1 TLICLE
7 NTHNRGGGTIYPL
20 ATIKASRKVAEARGI
35 AMHLDGARLFNAVVA
50 TAIPAAEYARHFET
64 VTFCLSK
71 GLGAPV
77 GSLIC
82 ADQERV
88 VKLRRLR
95 KMFGGG
101 MRQAG
106 IIAAAGLYALGHNI
120 ARLAEDHAHAK
131 RLAARLGALAGVGL
145 RPGPDGP

>member
-1 TLICLE
+1 
-7 NTHNRGGGTIYPL
+7 
-20 ATIKASRKVAEARGI
+20 
-35 AMHLDGARLFNAVVA
+35 MHHDRARLFNAVVA
-50 TAIPAAEYARHFET
+50 TDVPAAEYARHFET

-101 MRQAG
+101 VRQAG
-106 IIAAAGLYALGHNI
+106 IIAAAGLYAVEYHI
-120 ARLAEDHAHAK
+120 ARLAQDHAHAK
-131 RLAARLGALAGVGL
+131 RLGGTL
-145 RPGPDGP
+145 

>member
-1 TLICLE
+1 
-7 NTHNRGGGTIYPL
+7 
-20 ATIKASRKVAEARGI
+20 
-35 AMHLDGARLFNAVVA
+35 MHLDGARLFNAVVA
-50 TAIPAAEYARHFET
+50 TGVPAAEYARHFET

-82 ADQERV
+82 ADRERV

-106 IIAAAGLYALGHNI
+106 ILAAAGLYSLAHNI
-120 ARLAEDHAHAK
+120 ARLAEDHAPAK
-131 RLAARLGALAGVGL
+131 RLGECPAGVPSGRINPAPL
-145 RPGPDGP
+145 G